1 MQSTPPPVSPTPES
15 VLLNDGIADFFLARR
30 PRKDSP
36 HTTLAYQRD
45 LAAIRQLCAQRLDV
59 AESELRLDQ
68 LTVAVLRVAFAD
80 YSESRAKTSI
90 SRAWST
96 WNQFLA
102 FCVSDGRISG
112 NPMSGVAK
120 PRLPRRAPKPLRGED
135 TPERL
140 LASVASRRDGR
151 DPWPE
156 RDLAVLATLLL
167 TGVRSAELLSL
178 SANSLVGPPGDRRL
192 HVVGKGGKSRSVPVE
207 KPLEVVLDAY
217 LASRQRRFP
226 GTRISTAAPLF
237 IDRRGGQL
245 QRGGLQYLVK
255 TNLRWAGLNDR
266 RSTGALVHALRHT
279 YATRLAE
286 DGASAS
292 EIMAL
297 LGHVSITTS
306 QAYIDATARE
316 QRAAAGANRTYR
328 VVRELFAAPTAG
340 EQATPGGT

>member
-1 MQSTPPPVSPTPES
+1 MLHRVTEQPLQDAV
-15 VLLNDGIADFFLARR
+15 AAFFLART

-36 HTTLAYQRD
+36 HTTAAYGRD
-45 LAAIRQLCAQRLDV
+45 LDTITDLCALHIGLPRD
-59 AESELRLDQ
+59 ELRIDA
-68 LTVAVLRVAFAD
+68 LTVPVLRVAFAG
-80 YSESRAKTSI
+80 YSTERAKTSI

-96 WNQFLA
+96 WNQFFA
-102 FCVSDGRISG
+102 FCVSDGRIPG
-112 NPMSGVAK
+112 NPMAGVAR
-120 PRLPRRAPKPLRGED
+120 PRIPRRAPKPLRGED

-140 LASVASRRDGR
+140 LAAVASRRDGR

-167 TGVRSAELLSL
+167 TGVRSAELLGLTFS
-178 SANSLVGPPGDRRL
+178 SLVGQAGDRRL

-207 KPLEVVLDAY
+207 SPLEAVLDAY
-217 LASRQRRFP
+217 LASRRRRFP
-226 GTRISTAAPLF
+226 GARLSPSEPFFVDRRAAP
-237 IDRRGGQL
+237 L
-245 QRGGLQYLVK
+245 QRGGLQYLVS
-255 TNLRWAGLNDR
+255 TSLRTAGLNDR
-266 RSTGALVHALRHT
+266 RATGALVHALRHT

-306 QAYIDATARE
+306 QSYIDATARE

-328 VVRELFAAPTAG
+328 VVRDLLTADSADG
-340 EQATPGGT
+340 SAR

>member
-1 MQSTPPPVSPTPES
+1 M
-15 VLLNDGIADFFLARR
+15 IADPAATSPPFLLHAAFTGFFVARK

-36 HTTLAYQRD
+36 HTTAAYRRD
-45 LAAIRQLCAQRLDV
+45 LDSVSLLCAV
-59 AESELRLDQ
+59 HIGAKPEEITLDQ
-68 LTVAVLRVAFAD
+68 LTVPVLRAAFAD
-80 YSESRAKTSI
+80 YAEERAKTSI

-96 WNQFLA
+96 WNQFFA
-102 FCVSDGRISG
+102 FCVSDGRIPG
-112 NPMSGVAK
+112 NPMAGVAK
-120 PRLPRRAPKPLRGED
+120 PRIPRRAPKPLRGED

-140 LASVASRRDGR
+140 LAAVAQRKDGR

-167 TGVRSAELLSL
+167 TGVRSAELLGLTVS
-178 SANSLVGPPGDRRL
+178 SLVGPTGDRRL

-207 KPLEVVLDAY
+207 KPLESVLDAY
-217 LASRQRRFP
+217 LASRRRRFP
-226 GTRISTAAPLF
+226 SSRLGLDGALF
-237 IDRRGGQL
+237 VDRQNEPL
-245 QRGGLQYLVK
+245 QRGGLQYLVR
-255 TNLRWAGLNDR
+255 TNLRSAGLNDR
-266 RSTGALVHALRHT
+266 RATGALVHALRHT

-306 QAYIDATARE
+306 QSYIDATARE

-328 VVRELFAAPTAG
+328 VVRDLLAASA
-340 EQATPGGT
+340 ED

>member
-1 MQSTPPPVSPTPES
+1 MLACVTADPSPAPPLTS
-15 VLLNDGIADFFLARR
+15 LNDAVAGFFVARK

-36 HTTLAYQRD
+36 HTTAAYRRD
-45 LAAIRQLCAQRLDV
+45 LDTVSRLCAVHIGIHLADL
-59 AESELRLDQ
+59 AIDQ
-68 LTVAVLRVAFAD
+68 LTVAVLRVAFAE
-80 YSESRAKTSI
+80 YSDDRAKTSI

-96 WNQFLA
+96 WNQFFA
-102 FCVSDGRISG
+102 FCVSDGRIAG
-112 NPMSGVAK
+112 NPMAGVAR
-120 PRLPRRAPKPLRGED
+120 PRIPRRAPKPLRGED

-140 LASVASRRDGR
+140 LAAVAQRRDGR

-167 TGVRSAELLSL
+167 TGVRSAELLGL
-178 SANSLVGPPGDRRL
+178 TLGSLVGPAGDRRL

-217 LASRQRRFP
+217 LTNRRRRFP
-226 GTRISTAAPLF
+226 GTRLGPAVALF
-237 IDRRGGQL
+237 VDRRDEPL
-245 QRGGLQYLVK
+245 QRGGLQYLVR
-255 TNLRWAGLNDR
+255 TNLRSAGLNDR
-266 RSTGALVHALRHT
+266 RATGALVHALRHT

-306 QAYIDATARE
+306 QSYIDATARE

-328 VVRELFAAPTAG
+328 VVRDLITNSPAD
-340 EQATPGGT
+340 

>member
-1 MQSTPPPVSPTPES
+1 V
-15 VLLNDGIADFFLARR
+15 AR
-30 PRKDSP
+30 
-36 HTTLAYQRD
+36 
-45 LAAIRQLCAQRLDV
+45 LCATHVGLSAAQ
-59 AESELRLDQ
+59 LRLDQ
-68 LTVAVLRVAFAD
+68 LTMPVLRAAFAD
-80 YSESRAKTSI
+80 YAESRAKTSI

-96 WNQFLA
+96 WNQFFA
-102 FCVSDGRISG
+102 FCVSDGRVAG
-112 NPMSGVAK
+112 NPMAAVAR

-140 LASVASRRDGR
+140 LAAVAGRREGR

-167 TGVRSAELLSL
+167 TGVRSAELLGLTMS
-178 SANSLVGPPGDRRL
+178 SLVGPAGDRRL

-207 KPLEVVLDAY
+207 KPLEAVLDAY
-217 LASRQRRFP
+217 LASRRRRFP
-226 GTRISTAAPLF
+226 AARLGSGATLFVDRQGEPL
-237 IDRRGGQL
+237 R
-245 QRGGLQYLVK
+245 RGGLQYLVK

-266 RSTGALVHALRHT
+266 RATGALVHALRHT

-306 QAYIDATARE
+306 QSYIDSTARE

-328 VVRELFAAPTAG
+328 VVRDLLMANPAG
-340 EQATPGGT
+340 D

>member
-1 MQSTPPPVSPTPES
+1 MLAAVTAELSTES
-15 VLLNDGIADFFLARR
+15 DPALLNDAVAGFFLARK

-36 HTTLAYQRD
+36 HTTAAYRRD
-45 LAAIRQLCAQRLDV
+45 LDTIGRLCAIHIGVEV
-59 AESELRLDQ
+59 ADLTLDQ
-68 LTVAVLRVAFAD
+68 LTVAVLRVAFAQ
-80 YSESRAKTSI
+80 YSDDRAKTSI

-102 FCVSDGRISG
+102 FCVSDGQLAG
-112 NPMSGVAK
+112 NPMAGVAR
-120 PRLPRRAPKPLRGED
+120 PRIPRRAPKPLRGED

-140 LASVASRRDGR
+140 LAAVAQRRDGR

-167 TGVRSAELLSL
+167 TGVRSAELLGLTLGSL
-178 SANSLVGPPGDRRL
+178 AGQPGDRRL

-207 KPLEVVLDAY
+207 KPLESVLDSY
-217 LASRQRRFP
+217 LVTRRRRFP
-226 GTRISTAAPLF
+226 TTRLNPAAPLF
-237 IDRRGGQL
+237 VDRRDEAL
-245 QRGGLQYLVK
+245 QRGGLQYLVR
-255 TNLRWAGLNDR
+255 TNLRAAGLNDR
-266 RSTGALVHALRHT
+266 RATGALVHALRHT

-286 DGASAS
+286 DGATAS

-306 QAYIDATARE
+306 QSYIDATARE

-328 VVRELFAAPTAG
+328 VIRDLVSDSPAE
-340 EQATPGGT
+340 

>member
-1 MQSTPPPVSPTPES
+1 VTDPNHATAPPEPGEPPLDAAV
-15 VLLNDGIADFFLARR
+15 ADFFLARM

-36 HTTLAYQRD
+36 HTTVAYRRD
-45 LAAIRQLCAQRLDV
+45 LAAIRALAADQLGVDPA
-59 AESELRLDQ
+59 ALRLDQ
-68 LTVAVLRVAFAD
+68 LTMPVLRSAFAH
-80 YSESRAKTSI
+80 YSQSRAKTSI

-96 WNQFLA
+96 WNQFFA
-102 FCVSDGRISG
+102 FCVSDGRVAG
-112 NPMSGVAK
+112 NPMAGVAR

-140 LASVASRRDGR
+140 LAAVAGRRDGR

-167 TGVRSAELLSL
+167 TGVRSAELLGLSL
-178 SANSLVGPPGDRRL
+178 NSLVGPAGDRRL

-207 KPLEVVLDAY
+207 KPLEAVLESY
-217 LASRQRRFP
+217 LTSRRRRFP
-226 GTRISTAAPLF
+226 AGRLNPAAPLF
-237 IDRRGGQL
+237 IDRRGEPL
-245 QRGGLQYLVK
+245 QRGGLQYLVR
-255 TNLRWAGLNDR
+255 TNLRSAGLNDR
-266 RSTGALVHALRHT
+266 RATGALVHALRHT

-306 QAYIDATARE
+306 QSYIDATARE
-316 QRAAAGANRTYR
+316 QRAAAGANRTYQ
-328 VVRELFAAPTAG
+328 VVRDLVAG
-340 EQATPGGT
+340 NRADA